1 MMDKNI
7 NLNLYRIFYEVA
19 QYHSIS
25 DAAKSMYLS
34 QPAIS
39 KAIKN
44 LEKELDVMLFYR
56 TLNGIILTDKG
67 KELYE
72 LTSEALGTFRQAEKK
87 MMENRNLEK
96 GSLSIGVRSNVAS
109 FYLLDKILAFH
120 KKYNKI
126 DIMIIDRP
134 SSSLLEML
142 SNNELDFVL
151 DSVSAKDELDGF
163 DVKPLDKFTHTFI
176 VLPDLNILP
185 GKEKYHLKD
194 LKSLP
199 LVLPVSHSSHR
210 QYLNNLAK
218 ENDINFNNVISI
230 ETSELIYSMVK
241 RGIGIGYILRD
252 MVKNDIEN
260 GSLKEIKIYE
270 KLPEVS
276 LNLICKQR
284 NLTEASRRFIDE
296 YLK

>member
-1 MMDKNI
+1 MDKNI
-7 NLNLYRIFYEVA
+7 NLNLYRIFYETA

-44 LEKELDVMLFYR
+44 LENELNVMLFYR

-72 LTSEALGTFRQAEKK
+72 LVEDALGNFRQAEKR
-87 MMENRNLEK
+87 MLENKNLEK

-109 FYLLDKILAFH
+109 FYLLDKIASFH

-126 DIMIIDRP
+126 DIVIIDRP
-134 SSSLLEML
+134 SSELLRML
-142 SNNELDFVL
+142 SNNEIDFVL
-151 DSVSAKDELDGF
+151 DSVSVKDELDGF
-163 DVKPLDKFTHTFI
+163 DVKPLDTFTHTFI
-176 VLPDLNILP
+176 VLPELNVLP
-185 GKEKYHLKD
+185 YKEKYHLKE
-194 LKSLP
+194 LENLP
-199 LVLPVSHSSHR
+199 LILPVSHSSHR
-210 QYLNNLAK
+210 QYLNNLAQD
-218 ENDINFNNVISI
+218 NNTSFNNVLSI

-241 RGIGIGYILRD
+241 KGLGIGYILRD
-252 MVKNDIEN
+252 MVKSDIES
-260 GSLKEIKIYE
+260 GKLREIKIYE
-270 KLPEVS
+270 ELPDIS

-284 NLTEASRRFIDE
+284 NLTEAPRRFIDE

>member
-1 MMDKNI
+1 MYKNI

-25 DAAKSMYLS
+25 DAAKNMYLS

-44 LEKELDVMLFYR
+44 LESELNAMLFYR

-67 KELYE
+67 KELYGLVE
-72 LTSEALGTFRQAEKK
+72 EALGNFRQAEKK
-87 MMENRNLEK
+87 MMENKNLEK

-109 FYLLDKILAFH
+109 FYLLDKIATFH
-120 KKYNKI
+120 EKYNKI
-126 DIMIIDRP
+126 DIVIIDRP
-134 SSSLLEML
+134 SSELLRML

-163 DVKPLDKFTHTFI
+163 DVKPLDTFTHTFI

-185 GKEKYHLKD
+185 KGEKYHLKD
-194 LKSLP
+194 LESLP
-199 LVLPVSHSSHR
+199 LILPVSHSSHR

-218 ENDINFNNVISI
+218 ENNTIFNNGLWI

-241 RGIGIGYILRD
+241 KGLGIGYILRD
-252 MVKNDIEN
+252 MVKSDIECGN
-260 GSLKEIKIYE
+260 LKEIKIYE
-270 KLPEVS
+270 ELPEIS
-276 LNLICKQR
+276 LNLICKER
-284 NLTEASRRFIDE
+284 NLTEAPRRFIDE

>member
-1 MMDKNI
+1 MDKNI

-44 LEKELDVMLFYR
+44 LEKELNVMLFYR

-67 KELYE
+67 KELYKLVE
-72 LTSEALGTFRQAEKK
+72 EALGNFRQAEKQ
-87 MMENRNLEK
+87 MVENKNLEK

-109 FYLLDKILAFH
+109 FYLLDKIAAFH
-120 KKYNKI
+120 KKYRKI
-126 DIMIIDRP
+126 DIVIIDRP
-134 SSSLLEML
+134 SSELLEML
-142 SNNELDFVL
+142 SNNEIDFVL

-163 DVKPLDKFTHTFI
+163 DIKPLDTFTHTFI
-176 VLPDLNILP
+176 VLPELDILP
-185 GKEKYHLKD
+185 NKEKYHLKD
-194 LKSLP
+194 LESLP
-199 LVLPVSHSSHR
+199 LILPVSHSSHR

-218 ENDINFNNVISI
+218 ENDTNFNNVLSI
-230 ETSELIYSMVK
+230 ETSELICAMVK
-241 RGIGIGYILRD
+241 KGLGIGYILKD
-252 MVKNDIEN
+252 MVKSDIEMGN
-260 GSLKEIKIYE
+260 LKELKIYE
-270 KLPEVS
+270 ELPDIS
-276 LNLICKQR
+276 LNLICKER
-284 NLTEASRRFIDE
+284 NLTEAPRRFIDE

>member
-25 DAAKSMYLS
+25 DAAKGMYLS

-56 TLNGIILTDKG
+56 TLNGIVLTDKG

-87 MMENRNLEK
+87 MIENRNLEK

-109 FYLLDKILAFH
+109 FYLLDKIASFH

-134 SSSLLEML
+134 SSELLEML

-185 GKEKYHLKD
+185 KKEKYHLKD
-194 LKSLP
+194 LESLP
-199 LVLPVSHSSHR
+199 LVLPVAHSSHR

-218 ENDINFNNVISI
+218 ENDTNFNNVLSI

-241 RGIGIGYILRD
+241 KGLGIGYILRD
-252 MVKNDIEN
+252 MVKSDIEN
-260 GSLKEIKIYE
+260 GELKEIKIYE
-270 KLPEVS
+270 KLPEIS
-276 LNLICKQR
+276 LNLICKER